1 VGPQGVIVIVESE
14 HLCMKMR
21 GVSKQHADM
30 VTTAYRGCFA
40 EASAARS
47 DVINMMLQPGRGAG
61 R

>member
-1 VGPQGVIVIVESE
+1 VIVIVESE